1 MNITNNNTMIYVKED
16 ENGKKHYRAR
26 VSRKNQNNEYE
37 NGYIDIRL
45 PKDTELENKTKIDI
59 TKGFLSFY
67 NYKDK
72 EDKQHT
78 IWYIVVQE
86 YSKKNA
92 EEKQEINETKQE
104 NSTKLYEDFGNQIT
118 VDDLDMPL
126 PF

>member
-72 EDKQHT
+72 ENKQHT

-86 YSKKNA
+86 YSKKEA
-92 EEKQEINETKQE
+92 KKEQE
-104 NSTKLYEDFGNQIT
+104 NSKEVYEQFGNKT
-118 VDDLDMPL
+118 EYKAEELDMDL

>member
-16 ENGKKHYRAR
+16 KNGKKHYRAR

-92 EEKQEINETKQE
+92 EIKQE
-104 NSTKLYEDFGNQIT
+104 NSKEVYEQFGNKT
-118 VDDLDMPL
+118 EYTAEELDDLPL

>member
-86 YSKKNA
+86 YSKKN
-92 EEKQEINETKQE
+92 EEKKQE
-104 NSTKLYEDFGNQIT
+104 NSKENTTDIYKEFGERTQIT
-118 VDDLDMPL
+118 TDELDMDL